1 MYHRSC
7 EVLAYIIDGVF
18 LLSLITGIVVC
29 NLLIGMNYTYENIES
44 IQRNFALTPIFE
56 LSIEEQCAGTKK
68 AAELDIWPGTVQ
80 GCQSIKNHLFTKDKL
95 ETLDIL
101 VILNRRSVTDHK
113 PDNFEE
119 CGTGWYVLTFGWR

>member
-18 LLSLITGIVVC
+18 LLSLITGIVLC

-44 IQRNFALTPIFE
+44 IQRNFALTPIFD

-68 AAELDIWPGTVQ
+68 AAELDI
-80 GCQSIKNHLFTKDKL
+80 
-95 ETLDIL
+95 
-101 VILNRRSVTDHK
+101 
-113 PDNFEE
+113 
-119 CGTGWYVLTFGWR
+119 